1 MNSFYGNKRS
11 ASMKSVDYKES
22 VRYIITTSLG
32 VFVVLFIKIQK
43 ELYSN
48 IKTADWMHN
57 LKKYDRL

>member
-11 ASMKSVDYKES
+11 ASMKSIDYKES
-22 VRYIITTSLG
+22 SNIITTSLG
-32 VFVVLFIKIQK
+32 VFVALFIKIQK